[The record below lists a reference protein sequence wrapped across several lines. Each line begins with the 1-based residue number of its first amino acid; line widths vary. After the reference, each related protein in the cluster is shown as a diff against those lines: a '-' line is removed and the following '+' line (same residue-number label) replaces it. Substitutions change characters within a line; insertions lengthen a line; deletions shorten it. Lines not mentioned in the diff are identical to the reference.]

1 MKGANGIACDSANAR
16 VFVTAGSSNSL
27 LVINVSNS
35 TNPFLI
41 GVVSDST
48 ALKGALGIAY
58 NGLNDVVFVTA
69 FGTSNRGMLTAVSV
83 VNSSKPVIVGNMSD
97 SSMGG
102 PHSVAIHEEE
112 GIAFVSSYTK
122 NSVVAVDISDP
133 RAPSILCATIIREEV
148 MKKASGVGFDFGA
161 KLVFVAGQDS
171 NSLAVL
177 TTLTPTGM
185 PTAVPTSEPT
195 LLPSLLPTGMPT
207 AVPTNL
213 CPAGTFL
220 KNGSQ
225 CENCTVSYL
234 NRKAHLR

>member
-1 MKGANGIACDSANAR
+1 M
-16 VFVTAGSSNSL
+16 TAGSSNSL

-41 GVVSDST
+41 GFVSDIT

-69 FGTSNRGMLTAVSV
+69 FGASTRGMLTAVSV
-83 VNSSKPVIVGNMSD
+83 VNSSKPVIVGNVSD
-97 SSMGG
+97 FSMGG

-112 GIAFVSSYTK
+112 GIAFVSSYSK
-122 NSVVAVDISDP
+122 HSVVAVDISDP
-133 RAPSILCATIIREEV
+133 RAPSMLCDNSNSEV

-185 PTAVPTSEPT
+185 PTAVPTS
-195 LLPSLLPTGMPT
+195 LLPSPLPSLEPT
-207 AVPTNL
+207 AVPTSL

>member
-41 GVVSDST
+41 GFVSDIT

-83 VNSSKPVIVGNMSD
+83 VNSSKPVIVGNVSD
-97 SSMGG
+97 FSMGG

-112 GIAFVSSYTK
+112 GIAFVSSYSK
-122 NSVVAVDISDP
+122 HSVVAVDISDP
-133 RAPSILCATIIREEV
+133 RAPSMLCDNSNSEV

-185 PTAVPTSEPT
+185 PTAVPTS
-195 LLPSLLPTGMPT
+195 
-207 AVPTNL
+207 L